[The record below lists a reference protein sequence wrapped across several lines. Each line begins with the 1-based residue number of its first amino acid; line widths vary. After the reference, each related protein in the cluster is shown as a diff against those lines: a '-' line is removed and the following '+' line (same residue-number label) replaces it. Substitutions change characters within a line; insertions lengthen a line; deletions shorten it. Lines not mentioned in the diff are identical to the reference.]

1 MALRTIYADGGIPRF
16 YRGVI
21 PALAQGPL
29 SRFGD
34 TAANTGML
42 TLMDSFEV
50 TKDLNVGYKTVAAS
64 IAAGLFRIVLMPVVR
79 SVYVGFVR
87 SIFFVRSFVRPFV
100 PQFPPSSVF
109 VIRFSHGI
117 IFAEKKKTNNA
128 I

>member
-109 VIRFSHGI
+109 VIRFSHGT
-117 IFAEKKKTNNA
+117 IFAEKKKNEQCK
-128 I
+128 